1 MLDFCRQAR
10 HHLAPTDFGTRQ
22 GDAATTGI
30 WVLFSFRR
38 IHCSLLGLRRI
49 LCSTLCCSRVMR
61 RIMPMH
67 AKWNTIRRW
76 YSILLVF
83 FLFSSPSLRYY
94 MYHSSCVMATS
105 PHFETN
111 WITLDWNCPLSLHR
125 MGVASAIVSIH
136 PLFSCSMWVVRE
148 IRSRSVTSVEFTYSR
163 RSVSINKPGAPRRRS
178 VKGQ

>member
-1 MLDFCRQAR
+1 MLDFCR

-22 GDAATTGI
+22 GDAAITGI

-83 FLFSSPSLRYY
+83 FYFPILHYAIICTIVLVSWPRARILKQIGL
-94 MYHSSCVMATS
+94 H
-105 PHFETN
+105 
-111 WITLDWNCPLSLHR
+111 WIGTVLWACIEWAWL
-125 MGVASAIVSIH
+125 
-136 PLFSCSMWVVRE
+136 
-148 IRSRSVTSVEFTYSR
+148 R
-163 RSVSINKPGAPRRRS
+163 RSFPSTRFFPARCGSSARFDLDRLRLLNLPIVDDRC
-178 VKGQ
+178 Q

>member
-1 MLDFCRQAR
+1 MLDFCR

-83 FLFSSPSLRYY
+83 FLFSNPSLRYY

-111 WITLDWNCPLSLHR
+111 RITLDWNCPLSLHR

-136 PLFSCSMWVVRE
+136 PLFFLLDVGRP
-148 IRSRSVTSVEFTYSR
+148 RD
-163 RSVSINKPGAPRRRS
+163 SI
-178 VKGQ
+178 